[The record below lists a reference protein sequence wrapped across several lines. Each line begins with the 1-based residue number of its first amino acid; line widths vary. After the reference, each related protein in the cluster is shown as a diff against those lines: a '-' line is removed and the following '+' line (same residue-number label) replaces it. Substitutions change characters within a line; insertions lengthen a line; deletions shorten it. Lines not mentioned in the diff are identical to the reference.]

1 MAPPPL
7 LLRSPAPNM
16 ARLDLRFIA
25 PVLPLVAL
33 GAIAC
38 NKLKP
43 TGGETSASAT
53 PVASATPAPAA
64 SEDLRPQDPGAA
76 CTPGERKVLAKWANR
91 RTGITP
97 VQMGDKLA
105 LGVAVGNKPRVVV
118 LDKQG
123 KSEVVAVTL
132 ADGSELA
139 NDIPNK
145 EGKRDLQRVT
155 PFKAADG
162 KITAYADYRD
172 KWESKRRRIACE
184 LVANKQ
190 VVLAFDGKPLLDPDA
205 KKNEKKEPAKE
216 AAKAPEVAAPVA
228 TAPALAGSAAV
239 ASAAKALGAMRRLR
253 SPGMKADAPKADAPQ
268 PEAAKPEAAAPAPE
282 VKAEGDKKDEKKKAL
297 REIRDCRTFVDNDG
311 DVWGLGTELYGEPQA
326 DDSVK
331 WSMRLFVQPNAS
343 GGYYMLDSVPLP
355 KEPKELHTWEAPSAA
370 ERDDG
375 SIALTARYRGTLV
388 SFLLNKDHKPTGKV
402 KSYRG
407 GWPGMVELTPD
418 GSNLLLLTSF
428 KVSGD
433 THELRIGKL
442 GAGLPATLD
451 KPVIDGVDAS
461 LSEPSLAISGGQR
474 WLMMHAGKRRE
485 ARLVVLPVD
494 ESMKP
499 TGKPYDVAGTAGGV
513 AESRLFPLDGGKIL
527 AVFIQGTKEGDEL
540 VSQELTCAV
549 KS

>member
-1 MAPPPL
+1 MAPPRL
-7 LLRSPAPNM
+7 LLRSPTLNM

-33 GAIAC
+33 GALAC

-43 TGGETSASAT
+43 TGGETSASAV

-64 SEDLRPQDPGAA
+64 SEDLRPQDPGAT
-76 CTPGERKVLAKWANR
+76 CTAGERKVLAKWANR

-123 KSEVVAVTL
+123 KGEVVNVAL

-139 NDIPNK
+139 NDIPKK
-145 EGKRDLQRVT
+145 EGKRDMQRVT

-190 VVLAFDGKPLLDPDA
+190 VVLAFDGKPLLDPEA
-205 KKNEKKEPAKE
+205 KKDEKKEPAKE
-216 AAKAPEVAAPVA
+216 AAKAPEAAAPTA

-253 SPGMKADAPKADAPQ
+253 APGAKADAPKADAPQ
-268 PEAAKPEAAAPAPE
+268 PEAAKPEAAPAAPE
-282 VKAEGDKKDEKKKAL
+282 AKAEGDKKEEKKKAL

-311 DVWGLGTELYGEPQA
+311 DVWGLGTELHGEPQA
-326 DDSVK
+326 DESVK

-343 GGYYMLDSVPLP
+343 GGYYLLDSVPLP

-388 SFLLNKDHKPTGKV
+388 TFLLNKEHKPTGKA

-428 KVSGD
+428 KISGD

-442 GAGLPATLD
+442 GTGLPATID

-461 LSEPSLAISGGQR
+461 LSEPSLAIVGGQR

-494 ESMKP
+494 ENMKA
-499 TGKPYDVAGTAGGV
+499 TGKPYDVVGTAGGV

>member
-1 MAPPPL
+1 
-7 LLRSPAPNM
+7 M
-16 ARLDLRFIA
+16 ARLRLRTIA

-33 GAIAC
+33 SAVAC

-43 TGGETSASAT
+43 SGESGQPGATAAAPAASGA
-53 PVASATPAPAA
+53 AAPAA
-64 SEDLRPQDPGAA
+64 SESLRPADPGAA
-76 CTPGERKVLAKWANR
+76 CVAGERKVWAKWANR

-105 LGVAVGNKPRVVV
+105 LGVAVGNKPRVLV

-123 KSEVVAVTL
+123 KGEMVNVAL

-139 NDIPNK
+139 NDIPKK
-145 EGKRDLQRVT
+145 EGKRDMQRVT

-162 KITAYADYRD
+162 KVTAYADYRD

-184 LVANKQ
+184 LVSTKQ
-190 VVLAFDGKPLLDPDA
+190 VVLAYDDKPLLDPD
-205 KKNEKKEPAKE
+205 KKKDEKKDPAKE
-216 AAKAPEVAAPVA
+216 AAKTPDAGAAPVA
-228 TAPALAGSAAV
+228 AAPAPSGGAPV
-239 ASAAKALGAMRRLR
+239 AAAKALGAVRRLKI
-253 SPGMKADAPKADAPQ
+253 PGGLGPKPGDAPKPE
-268 PEAAKPEAAAPAPE
+268 EAAKAPDPAKPAE
-282 VKAEGDKKDEKKKAL
+282 PAKADPAKAEGEKKKAL
-297 REIRDCRTFVDNDG
+297 REIRDCRTFVDADG
-311 DVWGLGTELYGEPQA
+311 DVWGLGAELHGEPQT

-331 WSMRLFVQPNAS
+331 WSMRLFVQPNAA
-343 GGYYMLDSVPLP
+343 GGYYLLDSVPLP
-355 KEPKELHTWEAPSAA
+355 KEPKELHTWEAPSAS
-370 ERDDG
+370 ERADG

-433 THELRIGKL
+433 NHELRIGKL
-442 GAGLPATLD
+442 GDGLPGALD
-451 KPVIDGVDAS
+451 KPAIDGVDAS

-494 ESMKP
+494 ESMKV

-527 AVFIQGTKEGDEL
+527 AVFIQAGKEGDEL
-540 VSQELTCAV
+540 VSQELTCSV